1 MNHRRADGGIFGWKY
16 RLNCEEG
23 VWRWASPIHQKQH
36 TPWEL
41 VHSGRTVCRGSGLIT
56 VELSRWV
63 CRPARPSAARR
74 PFAGSGRGSSSHYAQ
89 SKPGCELRKDLK
101 VRLLFASFF
110 SFFSLSDCC
119 EYQLLG
125 PWMYNSPL
133 HPDTNQRRAKC
144 VRRGWIKLQV

>member
-101 VRLLFASFF
+101 VRLLFAS
-110 SFFSLSDCC
+110 SFFFFHCRIAVSISYWVHGCTTARFTQTQTSAELNVW
-119 EYQLLG
+119 G
-125 PWMYNSPL
+125 
-133 HPDTNQRRAKC
+133 
-144 VRRGWIKLQV
+144 GGG